1 VTAAELFPTH
11 DTYADVAGHYLH
23 GGWAPL
29 PLPAGRKTPP
39 PTGYTGADGAWPTS
53 AQLATWCAESRHRDG
68 NIGLRLPDNVVGIDV
83 DQYGQKAGHDN
94 LLAVL
99 EQAGLEPLPPTW
111 RSSSRGAEN
120 PSGIRFYRIPDGHQF
135 PGSPCAHVE
144 FIQRHH
150 RYAVAWPSIHPEG
163 GQYTW
168 FMPDGTVARRVP
180 TVDELPELPPSW
192 VAHNWTA
199 GTTPALDLQPAEFP
213 EGSGKSPAPA
223 PKPDPFMTA
232 GTGTSKAVT
241 EAVANYYRN
250 CRKGSRHDAMTA
262 AVMALVRLE
271 AQQHPGAAAGIQ
283 EVAAEFTTAV
293 VSDGSRTPAEAAA
306 EVDRAR
312 RTADQKVTAVP
323 SIRPSYP
330 ELVGNTAT
338 RTSTT
343 QHTEHAGAS
352 EVVSPDRFF
361 DSRTGLLH
369 ARLRTEVLKLGA
381 VRVGP
386 GGSLWWYSN
395 GVYLAHGDD
404 EVRRR
409 VSDLLG
415 DRHRKSHADGIV
427 ADLAAGHPF
436 ITDQQPLQYVNCR
449 NGLLNWQTGQLEP
462 HSDAVPSTYQLQ
474 VDWDPTATC
483 SRFTAWLEQVI
494 PDDAVQLMWEVI
506 GTCIYAGQ
514 PFQRAVLLLGPGGN
528 GKGTLLRV
536 ITALIGARHCSSITL
551 AGLSENRFLAA
562 ELFGKVA
569 NLAGDLD
576 AKRVENSA
584 LFKQVTG
591 GDLITAERKHGQPFQ
606 FTSAAT
612 WVVSANE
619 VPPTNDTTAGFFR
632 RFVVVPMTR
641 LKLNAGTEDPSVEAE
656 LMLELQG
663 ILAGAVIGLQRC
675 MANRKLTIGATVGA
689 ATEAFKVE
697 ADPMRRFV
705 NDTLA
710 VTGDWKHKLDRSVL
724 YRRYENWCTENGHS
738 RPLAANRFWQ
748 QLGAIDDRIVT
759 EGPKVGGVRHVAGVQ
774 LVSEHNHQFTKP
786 HPLEAENW

>member
-1 VTAAELFPTH
+1 MTAAELFPDH
-11 DTYADVAGHYLH
+11 ETYADAAGHYLH
-23 GGWAPL
+23 AGWAPL

-53 AQLATWCAESRHRDG
+53 AQLTTWCAEPRHRDG
-68 NIGLRLPDNVVGIDV
+68 NIGLRLPGNVVGIDV
-83 DQYGQKAGHDN
+83 DQYGQKAGADN
-94 LLAVL
+94 LGAVV

-111 RSSSRGAEN
+111 RSSSRGADN
-120 PSGIRFYRIPDGHQF
+120 PSGISFYRIPDGRQF

-150 RYAVAWPSIHPEG
+150 RYAVVWPSIHPETHN
-163 GQYTW
+163 QYTW
-168 FMPDGTVARRVP
+168 FTPDGAVSQVVP
-180 TVDELPELPPSW
+180 TVDELPELPASW
-192 VAHNWTA
+192 LAHNWTT
-199 GTTPALDLQPAEFP
+199 GTTPALEMQPAEQQ
-213 EGSGKSPAPA
+213 GR
-223 PKPDPFMTA
+223 DPFMKATA
-232 GTGTSKAVT
+232 TPTTGASKAVT
-241 EAVANYYRN
+241 EAVANYYRH
-250 CRKGSRHDAMTA
+250 CSSGSRHDAMTA

-271 AQQHPGAAAGIQ
+271 LQQHPGAEAAFQ
-283 EVAAEFTTAV
+283 EVAAAFTTAV
-293 VSDGSRTPAEAAA
+293 VGDGSRTPAEAAA

-330 ELVGNTAT
+330 ELVASAPA
-338 RTSTT
+338 RTSST
-343 QHTEHAGAS
+343 QDTDHAGAS

-386 GGSLWWYSN
+386 GGSLWWYSG

-427 ADLAAGHPF
+427 ADLAAGHQF
-436 ITDQQPLQYVNCR
+436 ITDLQPLQYVNCR

-462 HSDAVPSTYQLQ
+462 HSDTVPSTYQLQ

-483 SRFTAWLEQVI
+483 PRFTAWLEQVI

-551 AGLSENRFLAA
+551 SALSENRFAAA

-606 FTSAAT
+606 FTSSAT

-632 RFVVVPMTR
+632 RFIVVPMTR
-641 LKLNAGTEDPSVEAE
+641 LRLNAGTEDPSVEAG

-663 ILAGAVIGLQRC
+663 ILAGAVAGLQRC
-675 MANRKLTIGATVGA
+675 MANRKLSIGATVGT
-689 ATEAFKVE
+689 ATEAFKAE

-705 NDTLA
+705 SDCVTI
-710 VTGDWKHKLDRSVL
+710 TGDWKHQPTRPAV
-724 YRRYENWCTENGHS
+724 YERYTSWCAENGHS

-759 EGPKVGGVRHVAGVQ
+759 DGPKRDGLRHVAGIQ
-774 LVSEHNHQFTKP
+774 LNSEHNHLVISSKP
-786 HPLEAENW
+786 ASPPTMVF